1 MDEGKVK
8 TAEQKAEEKTAD
20 KLLEMII
27 GKTYAEHSNLTE
39 EEYLKSI
46 GFEGAGEGK
55 EADCN
60 RIATFNVL
68 VAMTKEIIATRQK
81 VQMITGL
88 LQALLVDESIVENKG
103 EN

>member
-39 EEYLKSI
+39 EEYLKAI
-46 GFEGAGEGK
+46 GFEGVGEGK

>member
-1 MDEGKVK
+1 MDEERTKS
-8 TAEQKAEEKTAD
+8 AEQKAEEHTAD

-27 GKTYAEHSNLTE
+27 GKTYAENSSLTE
-39 EEYLKSI
+39 EEYLKTL
-46 GFEGAGEGK
+46 GFDEGIET
-55 EADCN
+55 DCN

-81 VQMITGL
+81 VQLITGL